1 MRIAALRYLL
11 PRGVIPSLLE
21 GGPVSLVAE
30 LQRRRVFRALVG
42 YGIAAF
48 AVLQIVEP
56 VMHGLHWPDAVL
68 SFVVVA
74 LAAGFPVVIAL
85 AWIFDVNAGVV
96 ERTPRPSNLSR
107 PRIAF
112 ALGAIAILA
121 SAPGLLWYFV
131 LRKPPRPAVADSPGA
146 VSPSGRRR
154 VPVAGSPSR
163 GPADAPVTIVEFG
176 DFQCPYTKLAQ
187 PMLHQ
192 LFEKY
197 PDKIRLV
204 WKDAPAGVH
213 LEADDAAAFAREAL
227 REKGPDAFWRV
238 HDKLFAAAPG
248 LGPPVLG
255 RIAAEEGLDA
265 GAIRAA
271 VREGRYRAA
280 IDADVDLAHAI
291 DYVGTPTFFVNGRRF
306 DEDPDLLEK
315 GVSEE
320 LAEARRRMAAGV
332 PPGAL
337 YEDFQ
342 RNADSTP
349 TPVERMALPDP
360 GRRPARGGAAP
371 RAVLVH
377 EFCDLSLLKCAW
389 IEPPLR
395 KTLASYGEE
404 VRLVWWD
411 VSDPQQALSAR
422 VMTAAISAGNDGF
435 WKMHDAILARQ
446 WRERFEQPPPE
457 TLSPAVLRGLAKESG
472 LNMELYDYAVAIG
485 ATEDEKQQLVQ
496 ARSLA
501 RAGLIVIDGEV
512 YGGFAPPHLWRAAI
526 DRALARR
533 H

>member
-1 MRIAALRYLL
+1 M
-11 PRGVIPSLLE
+11 SLI
-21 GGPVSLVAE
+21 AE
-30 LQRRRVFRALVG
+30 LQRRRVFHALVG
-42 YGIAAF
+42 YAIAAF

-85 AWIFDVNAGVV
+85 AWIFDVSAGVV
-96 ERTPRPSNLSR
+96 ERTPPSSSLSR
-107 PRIAF
+107 ARIALV
-112 ALGAIAILA
+112 LGAIAMLA

-131 LRKPPRPAVADSPGA
+131 WRKPARPAVAESN
-146 VSPSGRRR
+146 STSGRRR
-154 VPVAGSPSR
+154 VPVGGSPSR

-176 DFQCPYTKLAQ
+176 DFQCPYTKQAE
-187 PMLHQ
+187 PRLHK

-204 WKDAPAGVH
+204 WMDAPAGVH
-213 LEADDAAAFAREAL
+213 LDADDAAAFGREAL
-227 REKGPDAFWRV
+227 RQKGPEVFWRV
-238 HDKLFAAAPG
+238 HDKLFAAAPR
-248 LGPPVLG
+248 LGAPALD
-255 RIAAEEGLDA
+255 RIADEEGLDA

-271 VREGRYRAA
+271 LRQGRYRAA
-280 IDADVDLAHAI
+280 IDADVDLGHAAGY
-291 DYVGTPTFFVNGRRF
+291 DGTPTFFINGREVT
-306 DEDPDLLEK
+306 EDPHGLLEK
-315 GVSEE
+315 LVSEE
-320 LAEARRRMAAGV
+320 LAEARRRTAAGV
-332 PPGAL
+332 PPAAL
-337 YEDFQ
+337 YDDFQ
-342 RNADSTP
+342 READSTP
-349 TPVERMALPDP
+349 TPVERKALPDP
-360 GRRPARGGAAP
+360 GRRPARGGPAQS
-371 RAVLVH
+371 AVLVH

-395 KTLASYGEE
+395 KTQASYGDE

-422 VMTAAISAGNDGF
+422 VLTATVAAGDDGF

-446 WRERFEQPPPE
+446 WRERFEEPPPE
-457 TLSPAVLRGLAKESG
+457 TLSPAVLRGVAMESG
-472 LNMELYDYAVAIG
+472 VDMNLYDYAMAIG
-485 ATEDEKQQLVQ
+485 VTEDEKQQLAQ
-496 ARSLA
+496 ARSLG

>member
-1 MRIAALRYLL
+1 
-11 PRGVIPSLLE
+11 
-21 GGPVSLVAE
+21 VSLIAE

-85 AWIFDVNAGVV
+85 AWIFDVSAGAV
-96 ERTPRPSNLSR
+96 ERTPPSSNLTR
-107 PRIAF
+107 PRIAL

-121 SAPGLLWYFV
+121 AAPGLLWYLV
-131 LRKPPRPAVADSPGA
+131 LRKPARPALVEATRA
-146 VSPSGRRR
+146 VSAYGRRR
-154 VPVAGSPSR
+154 VPIGASPSR
-163 GPADAPVTIVEFG
+163 GPSDAPVTIVEFG
-176 DFQCPYTKLAQ
+176 DFQCPYTKQLE
-187 PMLHQ
+187 PRLHK

-204 WKDAPAGVH
+204 WMDAPAGVH

-227 REKGPDAFWRV
+227 RQKGPEAFWRV
-238 HDKLFAAAPG
+238 HDKLLEAAPR
-248 LGPPVLG
+248 LGAPALD

-265 GAIRAA
+265 GAIRTAL
-271 VREGRYRAA
+271 REGRHRGA
-280 IDADVDLAHAI
+280 IDADVDLGQASG
-291 DYVGTPTFFVNGRRF
+291 YEGTPTFFINGRRTM
-306 DEDPDLLEK
+306 DEDPDLLETT
-315 GVSEE
+315 VSVE

-337 YEDFQ
+337 YDEFQ
-342 RNADSTP
+342 READATQI
-349 TPVERMALPDP
+349 PVKRMAPPDP
-360 GRRPARGGAAP
+360 GRRPARGGPAP
-371 RAVLVH
+371 PAVLVH
-377 EFCDLSLLKCAW
+377 EFCDLALLKCAW

-395 KTLASYGEE
+395 KTLASYGDE

-411 VSDPQQALSAR
+411 VSDPQQPLSVR
-422 VMTAAISAGNDGF
+422 VMTAAVTAGNDGF

-457 TLSPAVLRGLAKESG
+457 TLSPEVLRALANESG
-472 LNMELYDYAVAIG
+472 VNMDLYDYAIG
-485 ATEDEKQQLVQ
+485 VGVSEDEKQQLAQ
-496 ARSLA
+496 ARSLG
-501 RAGLIVIDGEV
+501 RAGLIVINGEV
-512 YGGFAPPHLWRAAI
+512 YSGFAPPHLWRAAI

-533 H
+533 Q

>member
-1 MRIAALRYLL
+1 MNARAL
-11 PRGVIPSLLE
+11 IS
-21 GGPVSLVAE
+21 E
-30 LQRRRVFRALVG
+30 LKRRRVVRALVG

-56 VMHGLHWPDAVL
+56 VMHGLHWPEAVL

-74 LAAGFPVVIAL
+74 LAAGFPVVIAM
-85 AWIFDVNAGVV
+85 AWIFDVGDGGVA
-96 ERTPRPSNLSR
+96 RMAAPSHLSR
-107 PRIAF
+107 GRIAL

-131 LRKPPRPAVADSPGA
+131 FRRPARRGVPDSTAAISRSERRLIRIGDSP
-146 VSPSGRRR
+146 P
-154 VPVAGSPSR
+154 R

-176 DFQCPYTKLAQ
+176 DFQCPYTKQAEPRLGK
-187 PMLHQ
+187 
-192 LFEKY
+192 LFAKY

-204 WKDAPAGVH
+204 WMDAPAGVH
-213 LEADDAAAFAREAL
+213 LDADDAAAFAREAL
-227 REKGPDAFWRV
+227 RQKGPQAFWRV
-238 HDKLFAAAPG
+238 HDELLAAAPR
-248 LGPPVLG
+248 LEPAFDA
-255 RIAAEEGLDA
+255 IAAEEGLDA
-265 GAIRAA
+265 GAFRAA
-271 VREGRYRAA
+271 LRDGRYRTA
-280 IDADVDLAHAI
+280 IDADVDLAQASG
-291 DYVGTPTFFVNGRRF
+291 YLGTPTFFVNGRLANA
-306 DEDPDLLEK
+306 DEPERLENI
-315 GVSEE
+315 VTEE
-320 LAEARRRMAAGV
+320 LTEARRRMAAGV
-332 PPGAL
+332 ASRAL
-337 YEDFQ
+337 YDDFQ
-342 RNADSTP
+342 RDADATP
-349 TPVERMALPDP
+349 VPVERIALPAP

-371 RAVLVH
+371 PAVLVH

-395 KTLASYGEE
+395 KTLASYGDE

-422 VMTAAISAGNDGF
+422 VMTAAVAGGF

-457 TLSPAVLRGLAKESG
+457 TLSPEVLRGLAKETG
-472 LNMELYDYAVAIG
+472 VDMEVYDYAVAVG
-485 ATEDEKQQLVQ
+485 LSEDERQQLAQ

>member
-1 MRIAALRYLL
+1 M
-11 PRGVIPSLLE
+11 SLI
-21 GGPVSLVAE
+21 AE
-30 LQRRRVFRALVG
+30 LQRRRVIRALVG

-56 VMHGLHWPDAVL
+56 IMHGLHWPDAVL

-74 LAAGFPVVIAL
+74 LAAGFPVVVAL
-85 AWIFDVNAGVV
+85 AWIFDVRAGVV
-96 ERTPRPSNLSR
+96 ERTPPSAHLSH
-107 PRIAF
+107 PRIAV

-131 LRKPPRPAVADSPGA
+131 LRKPARPAVTDSTGS
-146 VSPSGRRR
+146 VSISARRR
-154 VPVAGSPSR
+154 IPIGGSPPR

-176 DFQCPYTKLAQ
+176 DFQCPYTKLAE
-187 PMLHQ
+187 PRLHK

-204 WKDAPAGVH
+204 WMDAPAGVH

-227 REKGPDAFWRV
+227 RQKGPEAFWRV
-238 HDKLFAAAPG
+238 HDKLLAVAPR
-248 LGPPVLG
+248 LGAPALD
-255 RIAAEEGLDA
+255 RIAVEEGLDG
-265 GAIRAA
+265 GAIREAL
-271 VREGRYRAA
+271 REGRHRAA
-280 IDADVDLAHAI
+280 IDADVDLGQASG
-291 DYVGTPTFFVNGRRF
+291 YVGTPAFFINGRQVA
-306 DEDPDLLEK
+306 DDGPELLETS
-315 GVSEE
+315 VSEE

-332 PPGAL
+332 PSGAL
-337 YEDFQ
+337 YDDLQ
-342 RNADSTP
+342 READSTP
-349 TPVERMALPDP
+349 TPVKHLALPDP
-360 GRRPARGGAAP
+360 GRRPARGGPAP
-371 RAVLVH
+371 TAILVH

-395 KTLASYGEE
+395 KTLASYGDE

-411 VSDPQQALSAR
+411 VSDPQEALSAR
-422 VMTAAISAGNDGF
+422 VITAAIAAGNEGF

-457 TLSPAVLRGLAKESG
+457 TLSPEVLRGLAKETG
-472 LNMELYDYAVAIG
+472 VNMDVYDYAIG
-485 ATEDEKQQLVQ
+485 VGLHEDEKHQLAQ

-501 RAGLIVIDGEV
+501 RAGRIVIDGEV

-526 DRALARR
+526 DRALSRR